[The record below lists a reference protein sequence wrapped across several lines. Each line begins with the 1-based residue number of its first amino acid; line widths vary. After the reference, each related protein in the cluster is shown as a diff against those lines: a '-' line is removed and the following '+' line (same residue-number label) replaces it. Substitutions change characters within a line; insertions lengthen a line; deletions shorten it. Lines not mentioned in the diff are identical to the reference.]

1 MSDRISVITI
11 ETVRWQA
18 DWTPNVEEFN
28 GVTEPTEGYDSTELC
43 SVETK
48 SRLTFK
54 LGPTVWPVGHLNL
67 GLIQQTFDFILQ
79 SCYSGGPLCQ
89 TLRAA
94 QYRGRGSGCSPEGLR
109 EVEVVQDLA
118 AIRNN

>member
-11 ETVRWQA
+11 EKVGWQA

-28 GVTEPTEGYDSTELC
+28 GVTKPTEGYESAELC

-67 GLIQQTFDFILQ
+67 GLIQQTSDILLQ
-79 SCYSGGPLCQ
+79 PCYSGGVLFNPCV
-89 TLRAA
+89 LRST
-94 QYRGRGSGCSPEGLR
+94 GD
-109 EVEVVQDLA
+109 VVRDVPPRDFAKLKSCR
-118 AIRNN
+118 I